1 MAKSDSLEVAARLHK
16 AAIRLL
22 RMVRAADDE
31 SGMSAPKLSALSVLN
46 FAGPQSL
53 SALARAE
60 QVTPATMS
68 KLVSDLETDGLVAKS
83 ANVADKRGIRIEVT
97 PRGRALMERA
107 RAQRLALLQRRLVT
121 LSAGQRAHL
130 NAAAAL
136 IERLVDV
143 S

>member
-1 MAKSDSLEVAARLHK
+1 MARSDSLDVAARLHK

-31 SGMSAPKLSALSVLN
+31 SGVSAPKLSALSVLT

-68 KLVSDLETDGLVAKS
+68 KLVSDLEAEGLVAKR
-83 ANVADKRGIRIEVT
+83 ANAEDKRGVRIEVT
-97 PRGRALMERA
+97 TRGRALMEKGRA
-107 RAQRLALLQRRLVT
+107 RRLALLERQLAK
-121 LSAGQRAHL
+121 LSAGERAQL
-130 NAAAAL
+130 DAAAAL
-136 IERLVDV
+136 MQRLVEAE
-143 S
+143 

>member
-31 SGMSAPKLSALSVLN
+31 SGVSAAKLSALSVLA

-53 SALARAE
+53 GSLAGAE
-60 QVTPATMS
+60 QVTAATMS
-68 KLVSDLETDGLVAKS
+68 KLVSDLEAEGLVAKR
-83 ANVADKRGIRIEVT
+83 ANAEDKRGVRIEVT
-97 PRGRALMERA
+97 ARGRALMERA
-107 RAQRLALLQRRLVT
+107 RAQRLALLQRRLAT
-121 LSAGQRAHL
+121 LSAAERAHL

-136 IERLVDV
+136 IGRLVDAG
-143 S
+143 

>member
-1 MAKSDSLEVAARLHK
+1 MARSDSRDVAARLHK

-31 SGMSAPKLSALSVLN
+31 SGVSAPRLSALSVLA

-53 SALARAE
+53 GSLAGAE
-60 QVTPATMS
+60 QVTAATMS
-68 KLVSDLETDGLVAKS
+68 KLVSDLEAEGLVAKR
-83 ANVADKRGIRIEVT
+83 ANAEDKRGVRIEVT
-97 PRGRALMERA
+97 ARGRALMERA
-107 RAQRLALLQRRLVT
+107 RAQRLALLQRRLAT
-121 LSAGQRAHL
+121 LSAAERAHL

-136 IERLVDV
+136 IEQLVDV